1 MKRLLKTTFLV
12 FMLSAFAVNVQAQR
26 MNNRNMNKQQNPQ
39 TRMLQ
44 QGNQNQRGGGPEMFI
59 PNLTDEQIQQIRDI
73 RTSGQ
78 KAALPVKNQL
88 REKRAKLITLTSA
101 DKYDAKAVNAVV
113 DDISKLEK
121 TMMLFQI
128 EHRQQIR
135 SVLTEEQRVI
145 FDSFAGGRKKSNMGQ
160 KGRFNGPSKRR

>member
-1 MKRLLKTTFLV
+1 MRRLFKTTFLV
-12 FMLSAFAVNVQAQR
+12 FMLSAFAINVQAQK
-26 MNNRNMNKQQNPQ
+26 MNNGNMKKQQNTQ
-39 TRMLQ
+39 GKMLQ
-44 QGNQNQRGGGPEMFI
+44 QGDQNQRGAGPELRI
-59 PNLTDEQIQQIRDI
+59 PDLTEEQKTQIHQI

-121 TMMLFQI
+121 TIMLFQI
-128 EHRQQIR
+128 EHKQQIR
-135 SVLTEEQRVI
+135 SVLTEEQRVV
-145 FDSFAGGRKKSNMGQ
+145 FDSFAGGRQKNNMRQ
-160 KGRFNGPSKRR
+160 KGHFNGQSRRR